1 MKSALAEVTA
11 DVASGGAPPKAGVW
25 EKNPPAVEEKPE
37 VEVGC
42 PKSDVWVTE
51 AVAGCPKGVVCVK
64 VVDEGWPNK
73 LGCDVV
79 VEGSWPKRDVC
90 AVEVEVGW
98 PKGVT
103 WGTVVE
109 TGCCPNGVTWGTV
122 VEAGCCPKGVWVEET
137 SLEVD
142 TSVLG
147 VEKKDGVS
155 DCGCPVIWELDVVVG
170 TSDLHILER
179 SEEAVETACPNKT
192 VDGMEVWGGSV
203 VNGGEGG
210 LEMDKLDCE
219 VIVSVLVTDE
229 TAVMVADGIVLT
241 TDSTSKVESERFTAS
256 DDASDKNAGCFN
268 SPKSELL
275 IFNSLLASTVL
286 SAFGTFVSIL
296 LDKTVELVDL
306 FTDFKEST
314 NMFCSWLLGDW
325 VRAETVLLTEFKL
338 KLKPSP
344 DRKPEFVKLSS
355 FFVCCSALFDPK
367 KNPGFFNGRVT
378 EEFSLSWELWEG
390 FFSAVITS
398 GADIVVFGTVA
409 IELDDTM
416 IIELELCSRGLSC
429 WIHFEF
435 SDVTLLLKSDLNVDT
450 TVGGTVVEETDQN
463 ESLFC
468 PNWKPAAGNEL
479 ELLLTVSGLE
489 TLDSESFRMLGAK
502 ENGLEKI
509 VAVEE
514 TGSETVCLKSGD
526 FISAA
531 NENLGNSL
539 LFFTLENRLEPTP
552 CSEFYKVN
560 NKLIHISEVWKTKQN
575 L

>member
-1 MKSALAEVTA
+1 MKSELAEVTA
-11 DVASGGAPPKAGVW
+11 VVASEAPKAGVW
-25 EKNPPAVEEKPE
+25 EKNPPAEEEKLE

-73 LGCDVV
+73 FGCDTV
-79 VEGSWPKRDVC
+79 VEGGWPKRVVC
-90 AVEVEVGW
+90 ATEVEGGW

-103 WGTVVE
+103 WDTVVE
-109 TGCCPNGVTWGTV
+109 TGCCPNGVAWGTV
-122 VEAGCCPKGVWVEET
+122 VETGCCPKGVWLVEI
-137 SLEVD
+137 SLEVE

-147 VEKKDGVS
+147 LEKKDGVS
-155 DCGCPVIWELDVVVG
+155 DCGCPIIWELDVVG
-170 TSDLHILER
+170 TSDVLEI

-192 VDGMEVWGGSV
+192 VDDTEVWGGSV

-229 TAVMVADGIVLT
+229 TVVVVNDGVVLT
-241 TDSTSKVESERFTAS
+241 TDSISKVASERFTGS
-256 DDASDKNAGCFN
+256 DDPSVKNTGCFN
-268 SPKSELL
+268 SFKSELL
-275 IFNSLLASTVL
+275 TFNSLLASTVL
-286 SAFGTFVSIL
+286 SVFGTFISTL
-296 LDKTVELVDL
+296 LDKTLELADL

-314 NMFCSWLLGDW
+314 NMFCSWVLGDW
-325 VRAETVLLTEFKL
+325 VRVETVLLTEFEL
-338 KLKPSP
+338 KLKSSP
-344 DRKPEFVKLSS
+344 DRKPEFAKLSS

-367 KNPGFFNGRVT
+367 KNPVFPVFFIGIVKER
-378 EEFSLSWELWEG
+378 FSLSWVLWEG
-390 FFSAVITS
+390 FFSAVIAN
-398 GADIVVFGTVA
+398 GADIVVFGTGA
-409 IELDDTM
+409 MELDDTM
-416 IIELELCSRGLSC
+416 IIELELCSSGLSC

-435 SDVTLLLKSDLNVDT
+435 SGVTLLLMFGLNVDT
-450 TVGGTVVEETDQN
+450 TVGEVAAEETDQN

-468 PNWKPAAGNEL
+468 PNWKPDAGDEP

-502 ENGLEKI
+502 EKGLEKI
-509 VAVEE
+509 VDDEE
-514 TGSETVCLKSGD
+514 TGSEVACLKSGD

-552 CSEFYKVN
+552 WSKF
-560 NKLIHISEVWKTKQN
+560 
-575 L
+575 